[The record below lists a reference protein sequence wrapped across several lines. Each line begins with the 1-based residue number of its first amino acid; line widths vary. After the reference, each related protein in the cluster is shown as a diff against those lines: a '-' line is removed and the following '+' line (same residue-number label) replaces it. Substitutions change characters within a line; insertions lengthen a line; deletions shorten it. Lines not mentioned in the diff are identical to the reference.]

1 MEYNPLAPEVI
12 ENPYPYYVEL
22 RNKAPIAWLEPLQCW
37 AVSRYADVDF
47 ALRNPQIFSSS
58 VFTAQTLGDLNPV
71 PETPWILDMN
81 PPDHTRLRK
90 LANKGFL
97 PRLIRSLEPRVR
109 EITRQLI
116 ASLKSQTEGDLVSTL
131 SGPLPTIVIAE
142 MLGVERERLDDFK
155 RWSNDLVLGT
165 SRPSDAAVRAR
176 VRQSGAELRAY
187 FEQMIARRRTD
198 PGEDVITALVRAEE
212 ERDMLSADEILALA
226 VLLLLAGNETTTNL
240 IGNAVRTLLDHL
252 TELTKVRAD
261 RTLLP
266 ALLEEVLRY
275 DSPVQLLPRLT
286 TCEVEL
292 EGGKI
297 PAGATVFLLL
307 GAANRDE
314 RKFPEPDRFDVTRN
328 RQDHLAFGYGIHY
341 CLGAP
346 LARLEGRI
354 ALESLLFDCPPFTC
368 TREHLP
374 RIVSLVVR
382 GVQTL
387 PLRFASA
394 GSGGLSI

>member
-1 MEYNPLAPEVI
+1 M
-12 ENPYPYYVEL
+12 
-22 RNKAPIAWLEPLQCW
+22 
-37 AVSRYADVDF
+37 
-47 ALRNPQIFSSS
+47 
-58 VFTAQTLGDLNPV
+58 
-71 PETPWILDMN
+71 
-81 PPDHTRLRK
+81 
-90 LANKGFL
+90 
-97 PRLIRSLEPRVR
+97 
-109 EITRQLI
+109 I
-116 ASLKSQTEGDLVSTL
+116 ASFRGQSEGDLVSAL

-142 MLGVERERLDDFK
+142 MLGVEPERRDDFK
-155 RWSNDLVLGT
+155 RWSDDVVLGT
-165 SRPSDAAVRAR
+165 SRPTDEAVRAR

-187 FEQMIARRRTD
+187 FQHMIERRRTD

-212 ERDMLSADEILALA
+212 EHDMLSAAEILTLA

-240 IGNAVRTLLDHL
+240 IGNAVRTLLDHPA
-252 TELTKVRAD
+252 ELAKVRAD
-261 RTLLP
+261 RTLVP
-266 ALLEEVLRY
+266 ALVEEVLRY
-275 DSPVQLLPRLT
+275 ESPVQVIFRQT
-286 TCEVEL
+286 AREVEL

-314 RKFPEPDRFDVTRN
+314 RKFPEPDRFDVARN
-328 RQDHLAFGYGIHY
+328 SQEHVGFGYGIHY

-374 RIVSLVVR
+374 QIASVIVR

-387 PLRFASA
+387 PLRFETTRAA
-394 GSGGLSI
+394 VA